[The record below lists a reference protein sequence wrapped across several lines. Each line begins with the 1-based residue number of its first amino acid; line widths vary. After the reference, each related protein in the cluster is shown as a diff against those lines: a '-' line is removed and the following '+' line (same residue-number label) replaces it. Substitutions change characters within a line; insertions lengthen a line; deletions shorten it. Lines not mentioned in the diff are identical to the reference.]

1 MSYHLPT
8 GSVSA
13 KAGTPR
19 PQAWALK
26 LWDQSGAHLIFIVNA
41 IDKLS
46 LRGTEWL
53 RGAAEANPE
62 IPRAARNRLRNPMR
76 LPRFARN
83 DSSVDAHLFMT
94 FTIVRSSEFGINKEL
109 IGG

>member
-1 MSYHLPT
+1 MQELPE
-8 GSVSA
+8 GIQ
-13 KAGTPR
+13 KQELNP
-19 PQAWALK
+19 K
-26 LWDQSGAHLIFIVNA
+26 LAIFVAAIFIVNA

-62 IPRAARNRLRNPMR
+62 IPRAARNKLRNPMR

-83 DSSVDAHLFMT
+83 DSSVDVHLFMT
-94 FTIVRSSEFGINKEL
+94 FTIDCAVSKGFDIHRGYFLSQAQAFD
-109 IGG
+109 